1 MRPPS
6 VRPPSARPGA
16 PRLRPESAL
25 PQEEVIPMGKIN
37 VIVENFANKE
47 EEEEETVVIQTKPS
61 EEPVEFQPTVDLDI
75 SGEKG
80 QLVEQILEQMSEQD
94 VSEKPKIKT
103 DIEWDGK
110 INMLCC
116 LDKTINSVALEM
128 PKIYYIIITYK
139 FSPCIILSFLTG

>member
-37 VIVENFANKE
+37 VIVENFANTE
-47 EEEEETVVIQTKPS
+47 EEDEETVVIQTKPS
-61 EEPVEFQPTVDLDI
+61 EESVEIQPIVDLDI

-80 QLVEQILEQMSEQD
+80 QLVEQILEQMSEQ
-94 VSEKPKIKT
+94 SAAQKPKIKT

-110 INMLCC
+110 MFMFCYAVFFVLF
-116 LDKTINSVALEM
+116 LFYYFSV
-128 PKIYYIIITYK
+128 IV
-139 FSPCIILSFLTG
+139 